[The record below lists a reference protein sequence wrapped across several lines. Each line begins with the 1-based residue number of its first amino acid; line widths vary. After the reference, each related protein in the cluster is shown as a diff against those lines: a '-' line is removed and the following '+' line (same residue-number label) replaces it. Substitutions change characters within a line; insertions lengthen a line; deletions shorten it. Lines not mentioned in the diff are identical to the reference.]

1 MAANKRV
8 LAAVLVALM
17 GCAEAA
23 DGELDRVNGTNNNNN
38 NNGGAGASGAGAA
51 GMSGTGGAGGNNFGN
66 MNNTPPPPP
75 EEVPMEMCVEG
86 ERCHDNMSVD
96 EDDCGS
102 QSLDSNVKTI
112 EKPGNVLLV
121 FDRSGSMAQEWNGDT
136 RWEQAGLA
144 IEQALT
150 PLVDMLT
157 IGMVGFPSADPN
169 APLVCVDPTGIACAF
184 VPGLLLPSG
193 TCSVNAVTMPDQI
206 PFTPGAEFIPLFVG
220 PMGGA
225 PMYAP
230 VPGGRT
236 PLSEGLAQAQATLA
250 AGVPEGITSVVV
262 ITDGDPNC
270 EWNATASTQIVA
282 DWLAQGIRTYVIG
295 LPGTSGEGD
304 AILTSLAMTG
314 GTDQYITPNDAA
326 ALEAKLR
333 EIATETVQA
342 GIDSCEIILNPP
354 AEAPEKLHLVV
365 TEGGADADA
374 PRDLGNG
381 AGWTLSD
388 DASKVTLE
396 GAFCDDALAGR
407 FTSLRFEFG
416 CVDLPELPPIEPPQ

>member
-1 MAANKRV
+1 MAANRRM
-8 LAAVLVALM
+8 LAALVAILLALA
-17 GCAEAA
+17 GCGEAA
-23 DGELDRVNGTNNNNN
+23 DAELDRLDGVRPGP
-38 NNGGAGASGAGAA
+38 G
-51 GMSGTGGAGGNNFGN
+51 GGAGGNSGMGAAGTSGAGGNDFGN
-66 MNNTPPPPP
+66 MAMTPPPPAQELPP
-75 EEVPMEMCVEG
+75 EETCVEG
-86 ERCHDNMSVD
+86 ERCHDDNSVD

-102 QSLDSNVKTI
+102 QLLESDVETI

-150 PLVDMLT
+150 PLVEKLT
-157 IGMVGFPSADPN
+157 IGMVGFPSSDPN
-169 APLVCVDPTGIACAF
+169 APLVCVDPTGIACLF
-184 VPGLLLPSG
+184 VPGLMVAGG
-193 TCSVNAVTMPDQI
+193 TCSVNAVSMPDQI
-206 PFTPGAEFIPLFVG
+206 PFTAGAEFLPLFVG

-236 PLSEGLAQAQATLA
+236 PLREGLAQAQATLA

-270 EWNATASTQIVA
+270 EWDQAASTQIVA

-326 ALEAKLR
+326 ALEMKLR

-342 GIDSCEIILNPP
+342 GIDSCEIVLNPP
-354 AEAPEKLHLVV
+354 AEAPEELHLVV
-365 TEGGADADA
+365 TEGGNDADA

-381 AGWTLSD
+381 AGWSLSA